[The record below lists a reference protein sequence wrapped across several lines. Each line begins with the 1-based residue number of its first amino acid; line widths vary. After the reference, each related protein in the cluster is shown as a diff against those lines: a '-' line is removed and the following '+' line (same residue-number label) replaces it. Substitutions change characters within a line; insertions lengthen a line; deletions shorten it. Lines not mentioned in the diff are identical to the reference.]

1 MIPVETEV
9 PKKESVSVMNLNVKI
24 LRTLLTNRVNGSSK
38 KTYHDQ
44 LESARMQGWFKIH
57 PVLISELT
65 DTEEAF
71 G

>member
-1 MIPVETEV
+1 
-9 PKKESVSVMNLNVKI
+9 MNLNVKI
-24 LRTLLTNRVNGSSK
+24 LRTLLTNRVNGSSE

-44 LESARMQGWFKIH
+44 LESARMEGWFKVH

-65 DTEEAF
+65 DAEEAF